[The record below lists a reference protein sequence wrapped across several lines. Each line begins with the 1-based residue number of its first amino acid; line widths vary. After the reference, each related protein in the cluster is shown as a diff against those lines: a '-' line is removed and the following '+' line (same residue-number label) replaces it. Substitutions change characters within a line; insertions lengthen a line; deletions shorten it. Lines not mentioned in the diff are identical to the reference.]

1 MCKRRRAATIA
12 THDLSKLSVPLSYTS
27 HPAAEIEMVP
37 LGRATPI
44 SVQEFLY
51 ELEASKMDKRG
62 GGGGKKG
69 AKKVVA
75 EKETDPTAA
84 ALSK

>member
-27 HPAAEIEMVP
+27 HPAMDIEMVP

-69 AKKVVA
+69 AKKAVT
-75 EKETDPTAA
+75 EETDPTAA